1 MSEGFEIHHHQ
12 ENNEGSSGGKSSSN
26 NENEGEENS
35 LGSCSLKCSS
45 FDLNEEAGSSSEEEE
60 EEDYNNNNNDDEK
73 KEGKEDINNNDHEE
87 GNSSRNRSSS
97 STNSREEGKR
107 SSGSG
112 VRQYVRSKMP
122 RLRWTPDLHL
132 SFVHAVQRLGGQERA
147 TPKLVLQLMNV
158 RGLSIAHVKSHL
170 QMYRSKKLDDSGQVV
185 RSETQRSK
193 NEVGG
198 MVYERMMM
206 KSSSPHQHF
215 KMGNGGIILTTP
227 FSLPHSKPATNH
239 LWHLNQHHHQ
249 QQLPF
254 TRRPSYP
261 TPPLMDAAAAAGSR
275 ITPMRPSRFLEEKK
289 WPPFETTHWKFKRLP
304 ITNNI
309 TLPSSQLSSSTA
321 VNLLHQ
327 FPTTTSTTTPSDFI
341 TFGNTRI
348 RDYLS
353 NSKLNN
359 NQDKLQKEKQWVP
372 DLQLGL
378 SHHHHKD
385 GDNNND
391 GKGTPEINTKLSLS

>member
-1 MSEGFEIHHHQ
+1 MSEGFEIHHQ

-26 NENEGEENS
+26 NDNEGEENS

-45 FDLNEEAGSSSEEEE
+45 FDLNEEAGSSEEEE
-60 EEDYNNNNNDDEK
+60 EENNNEE
-73 KEGKEDINNNDHEE
+73 KEGKEEDNDEE
-87 GNSSRNRSSS
+87 GNSSRNRRSSS

-198 MVYERMMM
+198 MMYERMMM
-206 KSSSPHQHF
+206 KSSPHQHF

-227 FSLPHSKPATNH
+227 FSLPHSKPSNH
-239 LWHLNQHHHQ
+239 LWHLNHHHH

-261 TPPLMDAAAAAGSR
+261 TPPLMQNQLMDAAAGSR

-289 WPPFETTHWKFKRLP
+289 WPPFETHWKFKRLP

-309 TLPSSQLSSSTA
+309 IPTTLASSQLSSTA
-321 VNLLHQ
+321 VNLVHQ
-327 FPTTTSTTTPSDFI
+327 FPTTTATTTPSDFI
-341 TFGNTRI
+341 TFGDTRI

-378 SHHHHKD
+378 SHHPKD
-385 GDNNND
+385 GDNND
-391 GKGTPEINTKLSLS
+391 GTGTPEINTKLSLS